1 MFPVRRVWKYIS
13 IIFFY
18 YIDTCRWFASWLFVG
33 LVRVSFYLVAD
44 KKEITF
50 PNNRNGKSRES
61 QKWHF
66 LASTT
71 FANAKILINK
81 RKKNNRAVSLMNN
94 SIRTGGTNEPCDLFE
109 DFPWPIS
116 TEMGCWKPRCGVVC
130 RVASRLL
137 SAPDYLSIR
146 GTRDERSGPRR
157 LLRLK

>member
-1 MFPVRRVWKYIS
+1 MFPVRRVRKYIS
-13 IIFFY
+13 IILFY
-18 YIDTCRWFASWLFVG
+18 YIDYYILVVLR
-33 LVRVSFYLVAD
+33 LVRVSFYMVAG

-50 PNNRNGKSRES
+50 PNNRNGESRES

-66 LASTT
+66 LASTS
-71 FANAKILINK
+71 FANARILINK
-81 RKKNNRAVSLMNN
+81 RKKIIERSRRRIIRSVLVVLTSLATYLKTLSVADLHGDWRLDTAAWRGVS
-94 SIRTGGTNEPCDLFE
+94 
-109 DFPWPIS
+109 
-116 TEMGCWKPRCGVVC
+116 C